1 MSPTEPYV
9 CGVPDSETIEF
20 LMLGTGW
27 QEGVRQREKP
37 GLRGVLWVGS
47 TALTKEEWEALL
59 YADWA
64 KPISCGL
71 ARRDDSAGVTAQI
84 ETALRWLESSQV
96 VVPSPAE
103 VRDYLLRYPDMTA
116 LLVSVSELARETF
129 GTDAQLSAEV
139 YHDPEVEDEYLT
151 LYVRQDTYDDHVL
164 DMIDEIRV
172 QYESA
177 LIGKS
182 GWLLVTTDF
191 QPPE

>member
-1 MSPTEPYV
+1 MSSPELYV
-9 CGVPDSETIEF
+9 LDLETVEL

-27 QEGVRQREKP
+27 EEDARKHEKVGPQRLFWAAGAAVTEEG
-37 GLRGVLWVGS
+37 L
-47 TALTKEEWEALL
+47 EALL
-59 YADWA
+59 YTDWGNLT
-64 KPISCGL
+64 SCVL
-71 ARRDDSAGVTAQI
+71 AHPGTTSDVTTQI
-84 ETALRWLESSQV
+84 ETVLRCLDSGQILI
-96 VVPSPAE
+96 PQPTE
-103 VRDYLLRYPDMTA
+103 VRDYLLRYPDMTE
-116 LLVSVSELARETF
+116 LLLSVSELAWARF

-139 YHDPEVEDEYLT
+139 YHDPEIEDEYLT

-172 QYESA
+172 RYESA